1 MRLTYGLGAR
11 NEVRSVAI
19 HIDRKPLSTRAW
31 PTGRTHKFIVDGP
44 CRSNAR
50 CSRTMLVIFSSIVS
64 VPELAAAQ
72 SFVAFTTIA
81 SRAGRTRAARCL
93 LAQHPRHTPMRGHV
107 RPDAGEV
114 GVEKCKWAPHGHADV
129 CLCQSISHHTQN
141 GIKSGAPP
149 AHNCPRT
156 RVPVPPPQLAR
167 GPSHLRISCSPC
179 AKRHCAAKRQWPSWK
194 LRQIF
199 FL

>member
-1 MRLTYGLGAR
+1 MFDVYLVFLKLSWKHCTQAACSPPNVSRRRRGRPSRTLHRATCGLGAR

-19 HIDRKPLSTRAW
+19 HIDLKPLSTRAW

-93 LAQHPRHTPMRGHV
+93 LAQHPRHTPCGGM
-107 RPDAGEV
+107 
-114 GVEKCKWAPHGHADV
+114 
-129 CLCQSISHHTQN
+129 
-141 GIKSGAPP
+141 P
-149 AHNCPRT
+149 A
-156 RVPVPPPQLAR
+156 
-167 GPSHLRISCSPC
+167 
-179 AKRHCAAKRQWPSWK
+179 
-194 LRQIF
+194 
-199 FL
+199 